1 MIFASSQNIVFSVKV
16 PIFER
21 IGRIYE
27 LRLMMDFSQSNRGY
41 IFVRYTTIED
51 AKRAVRELNNYQV
64 ITINCWL
71 TIFHFIEN

>member
-1 MIFASSQNIVFSVKV
+1 MFSEKV

-64 ITINCWL
+64 ITIKCW
-71 TIFHFIEN
+71 